1 MNQRSWPPSPYLSV
15 HRPARVYVNCA
26 NGRLYALRGGTAG
39 EPLWRVIFTSSWIR
53 DMLVRKTDLE
63 GGNRPRGF
71 SFAKVLMRLPHVPT
85 LAKVGNFSVHE
96 SSDDVEVDAR
106 GREGRDRSS
115 IYIARINVLLF
126 RGKNLV
132 HIIRALDPISSTPA
146 RTRINTTLL
155 LKVP

>member
-1 MNQRSWPPSPYLSV
+1 MP
-15 HRPARVYVNCA
+15 
-26 NGRLYALRGGTAG
+26 
-39 EPLWRVIFTSSWIR
+39 
-53 DMLVRKTDLE
+53 VRKTDLE
-63 GGNRPRGF
+63 GGNRPRGL

-85 LAKVGNFSVHE
+85 LAKVGNFSVHK

-106 GREGRDRSS
+106 GRGRDRSS
-115 IYIARINVLLF
+115 IYIARTNVLLF